1 MWGTVIEGN
10 LVILAHANAKTVPK
24 SPAEAGVVFILEDHA
39 NAGTDLVLK
48 NCIDKVTLILE
59 NHTSDETV
67 HVCTGMLTGVQIAQ
81 KRNVHT
87 TQLWTP

>member
-1 MWGTVIEGN
+1 MWGTVTEGN
-10 LVILAHANAKTVPK
+10 LVNLAHANAKIVPK
-24 SPAEAGVVFILEDHA
+24 SLADAGVVFILEDHA

-48 NCIDKVTLILE
+48 NCVDKVTLILG
-59 NHTSDETV
+59 NHTSDGTV
-67 HVCTGMLTGVQIAQ
+67 HVCTGMLTRVQIPQ